1 MRLLRR
7 GDRDVAVGEIRA
19 RLAHIGFSVDSD
31 ESAYFD
37 ERLEIAVR
45 AFQSARGLTADGIIG
60 PLTLGRLEE
69 ALWALGDRTLSFTPG
84 NLMQGDDVVSLQQ
97 RLTTLGFDCGKVD
110 GIFGKRTDGAL
121 REFQKSVGLVAD
133 GIAANQTFEAFH
145 RLRKTVSGGRSE
157 KLRQSVVLDAM
168 RTGIA
173 NKTIAIDA
181 EIGGTDEA
189 IVNLVAN
196 KLQGRLTAL
205 GATVALTHPL
215 TQPSSSTETERA
227 DLCNKI
233 KADLVLSI
241 QTKLESSELVFHFGS
256 EHGGWSHTGQRAA
269 MRVCDSVSK
278 NLGKDFEIGARTLE
292 ILRLTRMP
300 AVIINLTSLEIKN
313 FSDKKFLENFVSG
326 LATGISIFFEPVNE
340 I

>member
-19 RLAHIGFSVDSD
+19 RLSNMGFTVDSD
-31 ESAYFD
+31 EPTFFD
-37 ERLEIAVR
+37 ERLDIAVR
-45 AFQSARGLTADGIIG
+45 AFQTARGLNPDGIIG

-69 ALWALGDRTLSFTPG
+69 ALWSLGDRILSFTPG

-110 GIFGKRTDGAL
+110 GIFGKRTNAAL
-121 REFQKSVGLVAD
+121 QEFQKSVGLVQD
-133 GIAANQTFEAFH
+133 GVAASLTFEAFH

-181 EIGGTDEA
+181 EIGGSNEEL
-189 IVNLVAN
+189 VNLVAN

-215 TQPSSSTETERA
+215 MQPSNSSETERA
-227 DLCNKI
+227 ELCNKI

-241 QTKLESSELVFHFGS
+241 QLNGESAELIYHFGS

-269 MRVCDSVSK
+269 MRILDAASQSTSCEF
-278 NLGKDFEIGARTLE
+278 NMAARTWE
-292 ILRLTRMP
+292 ILRLTKMP
-300 AVIINLTSLEIKN
+300 ALVINLNGIDSEKL
-313 FSDKKFLENFVSG
+313 SDKKFLENFVSG
-326 LATGISIFFEPVNE
+326 TATGISVFFEPVN
-340 I
+340 

>member
-19 RLAHIGFSVDSD
+19 RLAHIGFAVDSE
-31 ESAYFD
+31 ESTYFD
-37 ERLEIAVR
+37 ERLDIAVR
-45 AFQSARGLTADGIIG
+45 AFQSARGLTPDGIIG

-110 GIFGKRTDGAL
+110 GIFGKRTDSAL
-121 REFQKSVGLVAD
+121 REFQKSVGLVED
-133 GIAANQTFEAFH
+133 GIAANLTFEAFH

-181 EIGGTDEA
+181 QIGGANEA
-189 IVNLVAN
+189 SVNMVAN

-215 TQPSSSTETERA
+215 TQPSNSSEAERA
-227 DLCNKI
+227 DLCNKL

-241 QTKLESSELVFHFGS
+241 QSDLESSEFIFHFGS

-269 MRVCDSVSK
+269 IRVRDAVANS
-278 NLGKDFEIGARTLE
+278 LTKDLEIGARTWE
-292 ILRLTRMP
+292 ILRLTKMP
-300 AVIINLTSLEIKN
+300 AVIINLNSLDTKN
-313 FSDKKFLENFVSG
+313 LNDKKFLENFVSG
-326 LATGISIFFEPVNE
+326 IASGISIFFEPVN
-340 I
+340 

>member
-19 RLAHIGFSVDSD
+19 RLSNMGFTVDAD
-31 ESAYFD
+31 EPTFFD
-37 ERLEIAVR
+37 ERLDVAVR
-45 AFQSARGLTADGIIG
+45 AFQSARGLTPDGIIG

-69 ALWALGDRTLSFTPG
+69 ALWSLGDRTLSFTPG

-97 RLTTLGFDCGKVD
+97 RLTTMGFDCGKVD
-110 GIFGKRTDGAL
+110 GIFGKHTDSAL
-121 REFQKSVGLVAD
+121 REFQKSVGLVED
-133 GIAANQTFEAFH
+133 GIAASFTFEAFH

-157 KLRQSVVLDAM
+157 KLRQSVALDEM

-181 EIGGTDEA
+181 EIGSSNPNL
-189 IVNLVAN
+189 VNLVSN

-215 TQPSSSTETERA
+215 TQPSNASEAERA
-227 DLCNKI
+227 SVCNKL

-241 QTKLESSELVFHFGS
+241 QCNGENTDLIFHFGS

-269 MRVCDSVSK
+269 MRITDAVSK
-278 NLGKDFEIGARTLE
+278 ATDTEFEKAARTWE

-300 AVIINLTSLEIKN
+300 AVVINLNCLSEN
-313 FSDKKFLENFVSG
+313 NSNDKKYLESFVSG
-326 LATGISIFFEPVNE
+326 IATGVSIFFEPVS
-340 I
+340 

>member
-19 RLAHIGFSVDSD
+19 RLSNMGFTVECD
-31 ESAYFD
+31 EPSYFD
-37 ERLEIAVR
+37 EKLDTAIRT
-45 AFQSARGLTADGIIG
+45 FQSARGLSPDGIIG

-69 ALWALGDRTLSFTPG
+69 ALWSLGDRTLSFVPG
-84 NLMQGDDVVSLQQ
+84 NLMQGDDVVILQQ
-97 RLTTLGFDCGKVD
+97 RLTTMGFDCGKVD

-121 REFQKSVGLVAD
+121 REFQKSVGLVED
-133 GIAANQTFEAFH
+133 GIAASLTFEALH

-157 KLRQSVVLDAM
+157 KLRQSVALDAM

-181 EIGGTDEA
+181 QIGSENSEL
-189 IVNLVAN
+189 VNLVTN

-215 TQPSSSTETERA
+215 IQPSNASEAERA

-241 QTKLESSELVFHFGS
+241 QFNSESSEMVFHFGS

-269 MRVCDSVSK
+269 MRILDAAVQSTS
-278 NLGKDFEIGARTLE
+278 KDFEMGARTWE

-300 AVIINLTSLEIKN
+300 AVIVNLNSISSFEMQ
-313 FSDKKFLENFVSG
+313 DKKILENFVSG
-326 LATGISIFFEPVNE
+326 IATGVSVFFEPVN
-340 I
+340 

>member
-7 GDRDVAVGEIRA
+7 GDRDVAIGEIRA
-19 RLAHIGFSVDSD
+19 RLSNMGFTVDTD
-31 ESAYFD
+31 EPTFFD
-37 ERLEIAVR
+37 ERLDIAIR
-45 AFQSARGLTADGIIG
+45 AFQSARGLTPDGIIG
-60 PLTLGRLEE
+60 PLTLGHLEE
-69 ALWALGDRTLSFTPG
+69 ALWSLGDRTLSFTPG

-97 RLTTLGFDCGKVD
+97 RLTTMGFDCGKVD

-121 REFQKSVGLVAD
+121 REFQKSVGLVED
-133 GIAANQTFEAFH
+133 GIAASFTFEAFH

-157 KLRQSVVLDAM
+157 KLRQSVALDEM

-181 EIGGTDEA
+181 EIESSNPDL
-189 IVNLVAN
+189 VNLVSK

-215 TQPSSSTETERA
+215 TQPSNASEAERA
-227 DLCNKI
+227 SVCNKL
-233 KADLVLSI
+233 KADLVLAI
-241 QTKLESSELVFHFGS
+241 QCNGENTDLIFHFGS

-269 MRVCDSVSK
+269 MRITDAVSK
-278 NLGKDFEIGARTLE
+278 ATDTEFEKAARTWE

-300 AVIINLTSLEIKN
+300 AVVVNLNCLSENNSK
-313 FSDKKFLENFVSG
+313 DKKYLESFVSG
-326 LATGISIFFEPVNE
+326 IATGVSTFFEPVS
-340 I
+340 

>member
-19 RLAHIGFSVDSD
+19 RLAHIGFAVDSD
-31 ESAYFD
+31 ESTYFD

-45 AFQSARGLTADGIIG
+45 AFQSARGLTVDGIIG

-110 GIFGKRTDGAL
+110 GIFGKRTDSAL
-121 REFQKSVGLVAD
+121 REFQKSVGLFED
-133 GIAANQTFEAFH
+133 GIAANLTFEAFH

-157 KLRQSVVLDAM
+157 KLRQSVALDAM

-181 EIGGTDEA
+181 EIGGPNED

-215 TQPSSSTETERA
+215 TQPSTSTEAERA
-227 DLCNKI
+227 ALCNKI

-241 QTKLESSELVFHFGS
+241 QTNFESSELVFHFGS

-269 MRVCDSVSK
+269 IRIRDSISQS
-278 NLGKDFEIGARTLE
+278 LGSEYEIGARTLE
-292 ILRLTRMP
+292 ILRSTRMP
-300 AVIINLTSLEIKN
+300 AVILNLNSFEGEKLA
-313 FSDKKFLENFVSG
+313 DKKFLENLVSG
-326 LATGISIFFEPVNE
+326 AATGISVFFEPVN
-340 I
+340 

>member
-19 RLAHIGFSVDSD
+19 RLAHIGFAVESD
-31 ESAYFD
+31 ESTYFD
-37 ERLEIAVR
+37 ERLDIAVR
-45 AFQSARGLTADGIIG
+45 AFQTARGLTPDGIIG

-121 REFQKSVGLVAD
+121 REFQRSVGLIED
-133 GIAANQTFEAFH
+133 GIAANLTFEAFH

-181 EIGGTDEA
+181 QIGGANEA
-189 IVNLVAN
+189 TVNQVAN

-215 TQPSSSTETERA
+215 MQPSNSNEAERA

-241 QTKLESSELVFHFGS
+241 QSDLESSELVFHFGS

-269 MRVCDSVSK
+269 IRIKDAVSNSLSK
-278 NLGKDFEIGARTLE
+278 EFQIGARTWE

-300 AVIINLTSLEIKN
+300 AVTINLNSLDSSELSDNKN
-313 FSDKKFLENFVSG
+313 LENFVSG
-326 LATGISIFFEPVNE
+326 ISTGISVFFDPVN
-340 I
+340 

>member
-19 RLAHIGFSVDSD
+19 RLAHMGFTVDC
-31 ESAYFD
+31 EEPTFFD
-37 ERLEIAVR
+37 ERLDIAVR
-45 AFQSARGLTADGIIG
+45 AFQTARGLTPDGLIG
-60 PLTLGRLEE
+60 PLTLARLEE

-84 NLMQGDDVVSLQQ
+84 HLMQGDDVVSLQQ

-110 GIFGKRTDGAL
+110 GIFGKLTDRAL
-121 REFQKSVGLVAD
+121 REFQKSVGLPEDGVA
-133 GIAANQTFEAFH
+133 ASQTFEAFH

-173 NKTIAIDA
+173 NKTIALDP
-181 EIGGTDEA
+181 EIGGNSEQL
-189 IVNLVAN
+189 VNLVAN

-215 TQPSSSTETERA
+215 MKPSAASEIDRA
-227 DLCNKI
+227 NLCNKI
-233 KADLVLSI
+233 NADLVIAI
-241 QTKLESSELVFHFGS
+241 QNNADNPELIFHFGS

-269 MRVCDSVSK
+269 TRIQDAVSASIDK
-278 NLGKDFEIGARTLE
+278 EVAVNARSWE

-300 AVIINLTSLEIKN
+300 AVVINLN
-313 FSDKKFLENFVSG
+313 GADSDKFNENKYIENLVAG
-326 LATGISIFFEPVNE
+326 IANGISVFFEPVN
-340 I
+340 